1 MTASAQE
8 LLIFPYNGN
17 GIEALDAV
25 GPAWRCVGFVDDLS
39 AKWGRGLG
47 GHPVQ
52 PRAALAERPQ
62 ARVLAVPGSPVS
74 YLERRPLIE
83 GLGVAA
89 DRWATVVHPAA
100 HVSPLATIGRNVLI
114 MAGVVVTSDAVIGD
128 HVCVLPNTVIHHGVR
143 IGAWSL
149 IGANVT
155 IAGDTEVGANC
166 YIGGGVCL
174 RNGITIGDR
183 ALVGMGS
190 TVLGSVDAGQRVA
203 GSLARPLR

>member
-1 MTASAQE
+1 MRWGRPGVASASSTTC
-8 LLIFPYNGN
+8 PPNG
-17 GIEALDAV
+17 G
-25 GPAWRCVGFVDDLS
+25 
-39 AKWGRGLG
+39 
-47 GHPVQ
+47 
-52 PRAALAERPQ
+52 
-62 ARVLAVPGSPVS
+62 LAVPGSPVS
-74 YLERRPLIE
+74 YLERRRVIE
-83 GLGVAA
+83 GLGIAA

-149 IGANVT
+149 IGGNVT
-155 IAGDTEVGANC
+155 IAGGTEIGANC

-190 TVLGSVDAGQRVA
+190 TVLSSVEAGLRVA